1 VSDTTSPE
9 QPVEQS
15 SETVGRTTPLDI
27 PTQRKLAGYRLS
39 TQFGFMLYL
48 QYQAKLSEGQWA
60 YLMMVQRRLKFE
72 ELQRS
77 LILFRGLVSSS
88 RVQARAAGDLQHTLD
103 RMPSLAPKLIRR
115 EQRRIGVGY
124 RDKGSLRQP
133 HEDHQA
139 DPRLW
144 WWEDICSIL
153 HLSPDWIVPEDL
165 VTEEDLDRGIWHRTI
180 QAMYMVGNANF
191 CSPFGPTPDSLIP
204 TLRSLGF
211 KETPEIIEG

>member
-1 VSDTTSPE
+1 MSDTTSPE

-15 SETVGRTTPLDI
+15 SETDGRTTPLDT

-48 QYQAKLSEGQWA
+48 QYEARLSEGQWA

-72 ELQRS
+72 ELQRA
-77 LILFRGLVSSS
+77 LTLFQGLVSSK
-88 RVQARAAGDLQHTLD
+88 RVQARAAGDLQHTLT
-103 RMPSLAPKLIRR
+103 RMPSLSPKLVRR

-153 HLSPDWIVPEDL
+153 HLTPDWIVPEDL
-165 VTEEDLDRGIWHRTI
+165 VTEEEMDRSIWSRTI
-180 QAMYMVGNANF
+180 RAMYMVGSADF
-191 CSPFGPTPDSLIP
+191 CSPLGPKPDSLIP
-204 TLRSLGF
+204 TLRSLGV
-211 KETPEIIEG
+211 KETPGTIEG